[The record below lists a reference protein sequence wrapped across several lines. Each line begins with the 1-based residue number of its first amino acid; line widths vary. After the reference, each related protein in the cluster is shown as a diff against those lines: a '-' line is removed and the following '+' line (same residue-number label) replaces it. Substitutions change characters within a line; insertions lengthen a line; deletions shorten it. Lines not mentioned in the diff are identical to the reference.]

1 MKNKHKYFRNLR
13 HKDKLEGK
21 GQGWRTYWS
30 HTMYYTKEPD
40 TAHLIRDSAAAIYWR
55 MSRYDISFEEA
66 VQKEIEWKRRTGTG
80 NSYVYYEKPE
90 VPYTI
95 HKVQTDPRYSRRRK
109 DYQKYSNKLVRQAWK
124 QRGEIYQHCEYKK
137 LFGIAWELD

>member
-1 MKNKHKYFRNLR
+1 MNSRHKYFRNLR
-13 HKDKLEGK
+13 HQAKLEGK
-21 GQGWRTYWS
+21 AQSWRTYWS
-30 HTMYYTKEPD
+30 HTLYYTKEPD
-40 TAHLIRDSAAAIYWR
+40 TRDIRECTSGILWVANHR
-55 MSRYDISFEEA
+55 NISVEDA
-66 VQKEIEWKRRTGTG
+66 VKDHIEWDRKRGTG
-80 NSYVYYEKPE
+80 GSFVYYDRPE

>member
-13 HKDKLEGK
+13 HQAKLEGK
-21 GQGWRTYWS
+21 GQGWKTYWS
-30 HTMYYTKEPD
+30 HTIYYTKEPD
-40 TAHLIRDSAAAIYWR
+40 TAALRDAASTIYWR
-55 MSRYDISFEEA
+55 MSRSGISLEDA
-66 VQKEIEWKRRTGTG
+66 VKQQIEWDKKHGTG
-80 NSYVYYEKPE
+80 NSFVYFEKPE

-124 QRGEIYQHCEYKK
+124 QRGEVYQHCEYKK